1 MTTRKIPPNL
11 VTTPATGIV
20 SEAPK
25 AIEIPEH
32 LQNKILFHQ
41 QVAKRFRLVPN
52 FFVSA
57 PDAPEI
63 VEKPVGLCCGGVSR
77 QPDPNTLQRTAFCL
91 PLAFLSGPLLHCA
104 PLRVSNRLWSRSG

>member
-1 MTTRKIPPNL
+1 MSIRKIPPNL
-11 VTTPATGIV
+11 VTKPATVIV
-20 SEAPK
+20 PDAPK
-25 AIEIPEH
+25 PIEIPEH
-32 LQNKILFHQ
+32 LQKQVLFHR

-63 VEKPVGLCCGGVSR
+63 MEKLWGLCGSGVSR
-77 QPDPNTLQRTAFCL
+77 HSDPNTLQRAAFCF

-104 PLRVSNRLWSRSG
+104 PLRVSYRLWSRSG